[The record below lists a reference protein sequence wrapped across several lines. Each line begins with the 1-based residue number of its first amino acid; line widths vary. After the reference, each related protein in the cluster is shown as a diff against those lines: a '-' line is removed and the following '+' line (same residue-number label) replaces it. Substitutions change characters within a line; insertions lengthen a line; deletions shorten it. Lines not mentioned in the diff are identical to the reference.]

1 MATKKL
7 TALQIFKETKRLDAI
22 ETKARE
28 DRDALRSKLKAQ
40 TTVYNNEKLVVN
52 GFVYEINLDRNGE
65 VYIIQLGRV
74 EEFSKIL

>member
-22 ETKARE
+22 ETKAKQ
-28 DRDALRSKLKAQ
+28 DRDALRAKLRAQ
-40 TTVYNNEKLVVN
+40 YRKYDEKFAVDGVVYKL
-52 GFVYEINLDRNGE
+52 GTDTFGE
-65 VYIIQLGRV
+65 VWISILGTV

>member
-22 ETKARE
+22 ESKAKQ
-28 DRDALRSKLKAQ
+28 DRAALRAKIRAQ
-40 TTVYNNEKLVVN
+40 PKSYNSEKLVVN
-52 GFVYEINLDRNGE
+52 GFVYELNTHGHGD
-65 VYIIQLGRV
+65 VYIIQLGTV

>member
-22 ETKARE
+22 ETKAKQ
-28 DRDALRSKLKAQ
+28 DRAALRAKLRTQNRK
-40 TTVYNNEKLVVN
+40 YDEKLAVN
-52 GFVYEINLDRNGE
+52 GVVYEISTDTFGQ
-65 VYIIQLGRV
+65 VYILMLGTV